1 MNDSAPKTAKAHSLS
16 VDNRERAVMTGV
28 EDVDM
33 FNEQM
38 VVALTSR
45 GSVTVVGQDLHV
57 ETLDL
62 SEGRLV
68 ITGVVVAVEYDERA
82 PKGKGALKKLFR

>member
-1 MNDSAPKTAKAHSLS
+1 MNDLSPKAAKPHSLS
-16 VDNRERAVMTGV
+16 VDNRERTVMTGV

-38 VVALTSR
+38 AIAVTSR
-45 GSVTVVGQDLHV
+45 GAVTVAGQDLHV

-62 SEGRLV
+62 EAGKLILSGTV
-68 ITGVVVAVEYDERA
+68 ISIEYAERA
-82 PKGKGALKKLFR
+82 PKGKSALKRLFR